1 MADFVLGQHP
11 LLKKVFLDRRIK
23 DFTANG
29 FVADQLFTNISV
41 DALAIKFSQYD
52 PETNQDGSMKLDDVP
67 EVGEGSNYDR
77 IGLSEE
83 QKTELI
89 KKYGLEFAVTYEM
102 QKFGQ
107 AGQIERG
114 LRRLGGNILG
124 MVDEM
129 AYKVATQ
136 NYTITGGIQGKT
148 KTDDQWNDPTNGAE
162 NMIADL
168 VDAKKALKDYG
179 YFADT
184 VVINPEQE
192 AQLIKNKNIRDA
204 FRQNNTDV
212 ALLRGY
218 IGDFM
223 GLSFIVDSH
232 FQADNALILQKKVIG
247 DIADAEPLRTVTY
260 NEDSNERTIVRATRF
275 TNAYLTDPK
284 AVYLLKGLNAP
295 AGN

>member
-1 MADFVLGQHP
+1 MADIVLGQHP

-23 DFTANG
+23 DFTASG

-114 LRRLGGNILG
+114 LRRLGTSVLG

-136 NYTITGGIQGKT
+136 NYTISGGIQGKT
-148 KTDDQWNDPTNGAE
+148 KADGFWNDTTDGAE

-232 FQADNALILQKKVIG
+232 FQEDNALILQKKVIG
-247 DIADAEPLRTVTY
+247 DIADAEPLRTYTY
-260 NEDSNERTIVRATRF
+260 NEESNERTIVRATRF

-284 AVYLLKGLNAP
+284 AVYLLKNV
-295 AGN
+295 NN

>member
-1 MADFVLGQHP
+1 MADIVLGQHP
-11 LLKKVFLDRRIK
+11 LLKKVFLDRRVR

-29 FVADQLFTNISV
+29 FVADQLFTQISV
-41 DALAIKFSQYD
+41 DALAIKYAQYD

-83 QKTELI
+83 EKTELI

-114 LRRLGGNILG
+114 LRRLSTNILG
-124 MVDEM
+124 MVNEM

-148 KTDDQWNDPTNGAE
+148 KTDKPWNDPTDGAE
-162 NMIADL
+162 NMISDL
-168 VDAKKALKDYG
+168 VYAKKALKDYG

-192 AQLIKNKNIRDA
+192 AQLITNKNIRDA

-232 FQADNALILQKKVIG
+232 FQEDNALILQKKVIG
-247 DIADAEPLRTVTY
+247 DIADAEALRTYTY
-260 NEDSNERTIVRATRF
+260 NEESNDRTIVRATRF

-284 AVYLLKGLNAP
+284 AVYLLKNLNA
-295 AGN
+295 

>member
-1 MADFVLGQHP
+1 MADIVLGQHP
-11 LLKKVFLDRRIK
+11 LLKKVFLDRRVR

-29 FVADQLFTNISV
+29 FVADQLFTQISV
-41 DALAIKFSQYD
+41 DALAIKYAQYD

-83 QKTELI
+83 EKTELI

-114 LRRLGGNILG
+114 LRRLSTNILG
-124 MVDEM
+124 MVNEM

-148 KTDDQWNDPTNGAE
+148 KTDKPWNDPTDGAE
-162 NMIADL
+162 NMISDL
-168 VDAKKALKDYG
+168 VYAKKALKDYG

-192 AQLIKNKNIRDA
+192 AQLITNKNIRDA

-232 FQADNALILQKKVIG
+232 FQEDNALILQKKVIG
-247 DIADAEPLRTVTY
+247 DIADAEALRTYTY
-260 NEDSNERTIVRATRF
+260 NEESNDRTIVRATRF

-284 AVYLLKGLNAP
+284 AVYLLKNLNAQ
-295 AGN
+295 A